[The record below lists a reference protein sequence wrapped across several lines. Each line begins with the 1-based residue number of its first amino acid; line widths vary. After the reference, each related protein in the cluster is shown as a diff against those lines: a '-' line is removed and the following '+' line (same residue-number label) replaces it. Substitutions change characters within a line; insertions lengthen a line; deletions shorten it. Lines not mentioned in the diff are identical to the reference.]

1 MALLGLYLVACAL
14 LVAAGLMKVV
24 RPHDTARAL
33 AYSFSRWPSR
43 SGPAV
48 VRCAALAE
56 AGLGVV
62 ALIGPARPLAVGVAC
77 SYAAFGVFVIYA
89 RSRGGPL
96 ATCGCFGA
104 ADTPPTVLHVVVD
117 AVLLVATVSVAVSL
131 PPQPVSTTVAHQYG
145 HGVPLVA
152 ASAVA
157 AWLCYLVLAPLARL
171 GALRAMRPV
180 NG

>member
-14 LVAAGLMKVV
+14 LVMAGLMKVV

-33 AYSFSRWPSR
+33 AHSFSRWPKR
-43 SGPAV
+43 FGPAV
-48 VRCAALAE
+48 VRCGAVLE

-62 ALIGPARPLAVGVAC
+62 ALIGPARPLAAGVVC

-89 RSRGGPL
+89 HARRGPL

-104 ADTPPTVLHVVVD
+104 PDTPPTMLHVVID
-117 AVLLVATVSVAVSL
+117 AVLLAAAMSVAISS
-131 PPQPVSTTVAHQYG
+131 PSGPVTSTLARQYG

-157 AWLCYLVLAPLARL
+157 AWLSYLALAPLARL
-171 GALRAMRPV
+171 GALRTMRPV